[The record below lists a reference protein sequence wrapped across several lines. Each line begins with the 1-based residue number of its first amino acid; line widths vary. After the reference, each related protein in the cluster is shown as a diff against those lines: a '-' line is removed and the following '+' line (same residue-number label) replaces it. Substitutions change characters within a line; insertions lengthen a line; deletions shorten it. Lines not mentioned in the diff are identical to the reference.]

1 MFIAFSLSIFLAFL
15 FLKPEKAL
23 FLTIFRVSMKSN
35 WKRRY
40 NQPAIIT
47 TSTGLAALAPQILLS
62 VRIIW
67 ASSSQMRC
75 ISLGKLRSQSKHLA
89 QGENS
94 PGAIRRHHHIGEKLQ
109 ALKIFHGGKVRRFFL
124 HRPFS
129 SFSFCGIF
137 ISSGQSSL
145 IRTVSL
151 TPKIWE

>member
-1 MFIAFSLSIFLAFL
+1 
-15 FLKPEKAL
+15 
-23 FLTIFRVSMKSN
+23 MKSN

-47 TSTGLAALAPQILLS
+47 STGLAALVPQILLS

-75 ISLGKLRSQSKHLA
+75 ISLGPLRSQSKHLA

-151 TPKIWE
+151 TPKNMGMRPREKRRNPRGDDKEHSRNRPSVYFLS